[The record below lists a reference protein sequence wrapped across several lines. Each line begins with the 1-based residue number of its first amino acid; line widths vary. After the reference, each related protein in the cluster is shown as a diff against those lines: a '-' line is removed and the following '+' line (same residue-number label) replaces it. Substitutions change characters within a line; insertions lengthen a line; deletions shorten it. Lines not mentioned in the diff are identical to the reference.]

1 MAEANDRDSGLND
14 REVRRYERNR
24 AAASIAFVTI
34 HTFQL

>member
-1 MAEANDRDSGLND
+1 MTEANDRDSGLND
-14 REVRRYERNR
+14 PEVRSYDRNR